1 MKQHGPMRVI
11 ISGGGTGG
19 HVYPAIAIAEEIK
32 IHYPEATIHFVG
44 AEGKMEMR
52 KVPKAG
58 FPISGLPVRGLQRRL
73 TRKNLSVPFRLMKS
87 LWKSRSII
95 KEFKPDLAVG
105 VGGYA
110 SGPLLWM
117 ASNMGI
123 PTLIQE
129 QNSFPGITNKWLGRK
144 AQKICVAFPGME
156 RFFPEKKIVFTGN
169 PVRKDLI
176 DISRKKQE
184 SQRFFD
190 LGLSKTLLIFGGS
203 LGARTL
209 NEAVVQSESLLRTQ
223 EDVQVIWQCG
233 ETHYVEYKTSSVA
246 QMPHVHLLPYLDR
259 MDLAYAASDVVI
271 CRAGALTIS
280 ELSVVHKAA
289 VLVPSPNVAENHQ
302 AKNAMTLVEH
312 KAARMVDDREARTKA
327 IPEAIDILNQ
337 PQARQELEE
346 NVAKFAKPNAAEL
359 IVNEIENILNR
370 S

>member
-1 MKQHGPMRVI
+1 MI

-32 IHYPEATIHFVG
+32 LHYPEAQIHFVG

-73 TRKNLSVPFRLMKS
+73 TWKNVSVPIRLVKS
-87 LWKSRSII
+87 LLKSRKII
-95 KEFKPDLAVG
+95 REFKPDIAVG

-117 ASNMGI
+117 AARMGI
-123 PTLIQE
+123 PTMIQE
-129 QNSFPGITNKWLGRK
+129 QNSYPGITNKWLGKNAR
-144 AQKICVAFPGME
+144 KICVAFPEME
-156 RFFPEKKIVFTGN
+156 KFFPEEKIVFTGN

-190 LGLSKTLLIFGGS
+190 LGLAKTLLIFGGS

-209 NEAVVQSESLLRTQ
+209 NEAVMNSESLLRKH
-223 EDVQVIWQCG
+223 EDVQLIWQCG
-233 ETHYVEYKTSSVA
+233 ETHFANCKSSEVA
-246 QMPHVHLLPYLDR
+246 QMPQVHLLPYLDR
-259 MDLAYAASDVVI
+259 MDLAYAASDVVVS
-271 CRAGALTIS
+271 RAGALTIS
-280 ELSVVHKAA
+280 ELSVVQKAA
-289 VLVPSPNVAENHQ
+289 VLVPSPNVAEDHQ
-302 AKNAMTLVEH
+302 RKNAMSLVDH
-312 KAARMVDDREARTKA
+312 KAARMVEDRDARDHA
-327 IPEAIDILNQ
+327 IMEAIQILKA
-337 PQARQELEE
+337 PHEKEELET

-359 IVNEIENILNR
+359 IVNELKKILN
-370 S
+370 